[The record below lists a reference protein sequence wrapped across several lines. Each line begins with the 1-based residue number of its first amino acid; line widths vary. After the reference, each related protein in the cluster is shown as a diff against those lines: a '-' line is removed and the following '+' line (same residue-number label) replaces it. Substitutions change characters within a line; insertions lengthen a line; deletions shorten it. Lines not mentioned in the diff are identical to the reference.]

1 MKQNFIHSLMD
12 ANSDNEISSIISEN
26 IELLFSNPELW
37 KYVRNSKRRIRRINN
52 KWRFKKN
59 CWNYCYI

>member
-26 IELLFSNPELW
+26 IELLFNFPELW
-37 KYVRNSKRRIRRINN
+37 KYVRNSKRRIKRIKREKMKHWYTFEMN
-52 KWRFKKN
+52 
-59 CWNYCYI
+59 